1 VETAEWIVSVGGK
14 EGGTLN
20 ETLAI
25 ATRDML
31 RWLSQEHGFSAQEA
45 HLLIGTR
52 ARYDLVTMGGSVA
65 LRIPRRDLLSIQGKK

>member
-20 ETLAI
+20 ETMEI

-31 RWLSQEHGFSAQEA
+31 RWLTDEQGLSAQEA
-45 HLLIGTR
+45 RAAIGCGR
-52 ARYDLVTMGGSVA
+52 V
-65 LRIPRRDLLSIQGKK
+65 